1 MDKLI
6 EEFITWLEDNIGGL
20 SVSEADAVR
29 EQLKKLI
36 EDARKLKD

>member
-20 SVSEADAVR
+20 SVSEADVVR
-29 EQLKKLI
+29 EQLRKLI
-36 EDARKLKD
+36 ENAHALKG